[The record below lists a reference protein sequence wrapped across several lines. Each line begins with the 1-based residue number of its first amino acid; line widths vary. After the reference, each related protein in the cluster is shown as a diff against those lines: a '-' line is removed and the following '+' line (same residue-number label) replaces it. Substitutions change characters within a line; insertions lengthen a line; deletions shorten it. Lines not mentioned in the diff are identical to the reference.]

1 MDSIIILWIL
11 DVQLALDSYIWD
23 GSGMDQFR
31 TKTFQ
36 KPQAKPQNQKSS
48 TAYKLNSTE
57 QNSHLHLGKPESILF
72 YSVHQG
78 HSKGCEPV
86 S

>member
-1 MDSIIILWIL
+1 MDSINIMDLGRAVGTRQIHLGW
-11 DVQLALDSYIWD
+11 IWD
-23 GSGMDQFR
+23 GPVPNQNVSKATSQA
-31 TKTFQ
+31 TKP
-36 KPQAKPQNQKSS
+36 KVLNGH
-48 TAYKLNSTE
+48 KLNSTE

-72 YSVHQG
+72 YSVHLG